1 MLLEVKDLWVHYDRI
16 EAVKGVS
23 LHVDEGSTVAFVGA
37 NGAGK
42 TTILRTISGL
52 KSPTAGEIRFHGQRI
67 ERISDREKVTAFC
80 AIIDNLVSGKGGSTV
95 DACEMVHEN
104 LLAG

>member
-23 LHVDEGSTVAFVGA
+23 LEVNAGSTVAFIGA

-42 TTILRTISGL
+42 TTILRTVSGL
-52 KSPTAGEIRFHGQRI
+52 KRSTAGEIRFHGERI
-67 ERISDREKVTAFC
+67 ERKERKRS
-80 AIIDNLVSGKGGSTV
+80 
-95 DACEMVHEN
+95 
-104 LLAG
+104 

>member
-1 MLLEVKDLWVHYDRI
+1 MLLEIKDLWVHYDRI

-23 LHVDEGSTVAFVGA
+23 LQVNEGSTVAFVGA

-52 KSPTAGEIRFHGQRI
+52 KNPDIWGNPI
-67 ERISDREKVTAFC
+67 
-80 AIIDNLVSGKGGSTV
+80 
-95 DACEMVHEN
+95 
-104 LLAG
+104 